1 MRGRVTLGVTMEL
14 CSDTIF
20 GSGFSIPGGE
30 DIAVCQDG
38 EGYPYLKGSTFK
50 GLLRESLANLLAW
63 TGGDPGAAG
72 ALCGASGWEGAADGR
87 RLQLTA
93 LFPDPRP
100 ETPEACFS
108 TRVFTSLEG
117 GTVKSGSLRSASCI
131 RRGLRFT
138 GAVTCDAGDVEL
150 LRQAVQGIKW
160 AGTLR
165 SRGFGRVKCSL
176 DAPAEG
182 VKRLPLRATRCIRYR
197 LYTKL
202 PVLVTDLGRS
212 RDNSYATRD
221 YFPGSAIRGMV
232 VSTLAQGDPAW
243 FEAHRAALLGEG
255 TRFLD
260 ALPVEGEEA
269 CLPGIMGFYGE
280 KGSDQVVS
288 VLNHD
293 VAGMKRANLG
303 TCCALEGDTVRGWSA
318 ATGGNLRI
326 RRQVGKGED
335 TRPFQTRHIDA
346 GQAFEG
352 YILLD
357 DPTLAGAIGG
367 AFGEQVWLGA
377 DRYEGFGQC
386 AVTALEGVE
395 APGWQSYGYA
405 PGAKTDTTL
414 YLLVL
419 SPLTMLDDYGEPCGL
434 DPEALAGRLGVE
446 RVEIAAC
453 STAMAEFG
461 GYNRT
466 WKCRV
471 PTLRMYDRGSIFK
484 LRCSAAPSAAALLEV
499 QRTGLG
505 VRRAEG
511 FGRVLFLRRELLEGI
526 RRKADSEGQAS
537 PAAETFTARLRRAR
551 YRWVMDRSGE
561 LYRDG
566 LSRSQLGTIQALC
579 EKAMAS
585 GDTAELLAHLEK
597 NTGDRGAQHAARFR
611 GIDRLIRQVLSTP
624 LERTLG
630 VPGPDGTVQR
640 LELLCLLFDHSRKE
654 GTA

>member
-1 MRGRVTLGVTMEL
+1 MSDRVTLGVTLEL
-14 CSDTIF
+14 CSDAIF

-50 GLLRESLANLLAW
+50 GLLRESLENLLAW
-63 TGGDPGAAG
+63 TGGDGGTAG
-72 ALCGASGWEGAADGR
+72 ELCGESGWEGAADGR

-93 LFPDPRP
+93 LFPEPRP
-100 ETPEACFS
+100 ETPEECFS

-117 GTVKSGSLRSASCI
+117 GVVKSATLRAASCI

-138 GAVTCDAGDVEL
+138 GAVTCCREDVEL

-165 SRGFGRVKCSL
+165 SRGFGRVKCTL
-176 DAPAEG
+176 DAPVGET
-182 VKRLPLRATRCIRYR
+182 KRPPLTATRCIRYR

-212 RDNSYATRD
+212 RDNSYATRG
-221 YFPGSAIRGMV
+221 YLPGSAIRGMV

-260 ALPVEGEEA
+260 ALPVEGEGA

-280 KGSDQVVS
+280 KGSSQVVS

-293 VAGMKRANLG
+293 VAGKKRASLG

-318 ATGGNLRI
+318 STGGNLRI
-326 RRQVGKGED
+326 QRQVGKGED

-346 GQAFEG
+346 GQTFEG

-357 DPTLAGAIGG
+357 DPTLAEAIGG

-395 APGWQSYGYA
+395 APGWQPCGYA
-405 PGAKTDTTL
+405 PGAQTDTTL
-414 YLLVL
+414 YLLAL
-419 SPLTMLDDYGEPCGL
+419 SPLTMLDAFGEPCGL
-434 DPEALAGRLGVE
+434 DLDALAGRLGVE

-461 GYNRT
+461 GYNHT

-484 LRCSAAPSAAALLEV
+484 LRCSAVE
-499 QRTGLG
+499 T
-505 VRRAEG
+505 
-511 FGRVLFLRRELLEGI
+511 
-526 RRKADSEGQAS
+526 
-537 PAAETFTARLRRAR
+537 PAAKLRRAK

-579 EKAMAS
+579 EKVMAS

-630 VPGPDGTVQR
+630 MPGPDGTVQR
-640 LELLCLLFDHSRKE
+640 LELLCLLFDHSRK
-654 GTA
+654 GGMA

>member
-1 MRGRVTLGVTMEL
+1 M
-14 CSDTIF
+14 
-20 GSGFSIPGGE
+20 
-30 DIAVCQDG
+30 
-38 EGYPYLKGSTFK
+38 
-50 GLLRESLANLLAW
+50 
-63 TGGDPGAAG
+63 
-72 ALCGASGWEGAADGR
+72 
-87 RLQLTA
+87 
-93 LFPDPRP
+93 
-100 ETPEACFS
+100 
-108 TRVFTSLEG
+108 
-117 GTVKSGSLRSASCI
+117 
-131 RRGLRFT
+131 
-138 GAVTCDAGDVEL
+138 EL

-165 SRGFGRVKCSL
+165 SRGFGRVKCTL
-176 DAPAEG
+176 DAPVEG
-182 VKRLPLRATRCIRYR
+182 AKRPPLKDTRCIRYR

-202 PVLVTDLGRS
+202 PVLITDLGRS
-212 RDNSYATRD
+212 RDNSYATRG
-221 YFPGSAIRGMV
+221 YLPGSAIRGMV

-260 ALPVEGEEA
+260 ALPWGGKEE

-280 KGSDQVVS
+280 KDSDQVVS
-288 VLNHD
+288 VLNYD
-293 VAGMKRANLG
+293 VAGMKRAKLG
-303 TCCALEGDTVRGWSA
+303 TCCALEGKTVRGWSA
-318 ATGGNLRI
+318 STGGNLRI
-326 RRQVGKGED
+326 WRQVEKSED
-335 TRPFQTRHIDA
+335 TRPFHTRHIDA
-346 GQAFEG
+346 GQTFEG

-357 DPTLAGAIGG
+357 DPSLAGAIGG

-395 APGWQSYGYA
+395 APGWQSCGYA
-405 PGAKTDTTL
+405 PGAQTDTTL
-414 YLLVL
+414 YLLAL
-419 SPLTMLDDYGEPCGL
+419 SPLTMLDAFGEPCGL
-434 DPEALAGRLGVE
+434 DLDALAGRLGVE

-484 LRCSAAPSAAALLEV
+484 LRCSAAPKAETLLEV
-499 QRTGLG
+499 QCTGLG
-505 VRRAEG
+505 ARRAEG
-511 FGRVLFLRRELLEGI
+511 FGQVLFLRRELLEGV
-526 RRKADSEGQAS
+526 RRKADREEQTAS
-537 PAAETFTARLRRAR
+537 AVETPAAKLRRAR

-611 GIDRLIRQVLSTP
+611 GIDRLIRQVLDTR
-624 LERTLG
+624 LEQTLG
-630 VPGPDGTVQR
+630 VSGPDGTVQR

-654 GTA
+654 GMA